1 MTFWGGSGSAY
12 VNAANA
18 QICNNAK
25 KTWHSYLPDPRMASH
40 LQSCSGFSDTR
51 SHRSATPILPSNNKY
66 NYQCWNSN
74 LSGNDQ
80 STGNSLPPPPPSHL
94 YFELWSSFLWRIII
108 AWKCN
113 RAWKENDDQIGSC
126 FLRTPSQT
134 SKPEFTNP
142 SSFFSLCNIVYTLY
156 NYDNLHFR
164 MFACRCLWSDPCR
177 RTSPV
182 SKHKMTIAL

>member
-1 MTFWGGSGSAY
+1 MHRFVTMQKKHGILTSRIRGWGATSSLVQVFQIRVHIVQRPGSCLVIINIIINVKIRIFRGTI
-12 VNAANA
+12 N
-18 QICNNAK
+18 
-25 KTWHSYLPDPRMASH
+25 L
-40 LQSCSGFSDTR
+40 L
-51 SHRSATPILPSNNKY
+51 ATPF
-66 NYQCWNSN
+66 
-74 LSGNDQ
+74 
-80 STGNSLPPPPPSHL
+80 PPPSHL

-126 FLRTPSQT
+126 FLQTPSHT